1 MLTPE
6 DFAQI
11 QSDVAQVIADNDVS
25 ITLRRN
31 GATFGPYLVRVE
43 MAGRAQAQRRQG
55 PVSEET
61 QNRAVVISQDEGFAP
76 QVGDEFN
83 AHGYLF
89 EITAVLPNTQPG
101 RMAQAIII
109 Q

>member
-1 MLTPE
+1 MLTPD

-11 QSDVAQVIADNDVS
+11 QLDVAQVIADNDVS
-25 ITLRRN
+25 ITLRR
-31 GATFGPYLVRVE
+31 GATSLGPYLVRVE

-55 PVSEET
+55 PVSTET
-61 QNRAVVISQDEGFAP
+61 QNRSIVISQDAAFVP

-89 EITAVLPNTQPG
+89 EITAVLPNTQAG